1 MKLKKI
7 ALKNIRSYK
16 DEEIIFPEGSI
27 LLAGEV
33 GSGKSSLL
41 LAVEYSLFGLQ
52 PGQRGS
58 SLLRNSTNNG
68 SVLLD
73 LEVGGKNLLIER
85 KLKRNHKTVT
95 NESAS
100 ITIDGE
106 KIDAS
111 LTEIKTKILEY
122 IGYPPEFIK
131 KNNLLYRYT
140 VYTPQEQ
147 MKQIILED
155 AETRLNVL
163 RHVLG
168 IDKYKRIRENLTLLL
183 NHLKEESKVLQ
194 GEIKSLDEEKLS
206 LELKKTNLKKL
217 VAEIEIKAQTLE
229 ERKSETKNLE
239 SEVSQLEGRI
249 KEKDLL
255 EREVE
260 KIKIMVSNKYENQLT
275 IKNEIHEL
283 EKSIAEISELF
294 DEHEYRQILAKIAN
308 ENERI
313 ESLNTQYANLIS
325 ESASLEKQQQET
337 LVKKE
342 RIFKIDLCPTCLQDV
357 PEIHKHNIL
366 NETESLLS
374 RIKQKIE
381 FLEKEIT
388 FIAKALEKEKIE
400 RRILE
405 EQKAMKESLRMR
417 LEYTDKAK
425 KRCDNLNKL
434 LENIEQDI
442 SLLNKQV
449 LFLKEKIFEFS
460 KFDNLLRLK
469 KSELQNVFREE
480 RKAEIALAETNKEQD
495 LTRLEIANR
504 EMSIALKE
512 KSKQD
517 LSYLLELYDWLSLD
531 FLELIQFT
539 ERNVLIKLR
548 QEFSRVF
555 SKWFGILVPQGALDV
570 RLDESFS
577 PIMIHNGIEM
587 EYSFLSGGERT
598 AIALAY
604 RLALNQIINSMLSKI
619 KTRDIIILDE
629 PTDGFS
635 EAQLD
640 RMHDV
645 LRELKVSQLI
655 IVSHEQKMENFVD
668 NVLRIKKVND
678 VSSLESHA
686 LPAFLLQEVEKKES
700 LQFKAGL
707 KLEKEPFDSLAEIE
721 PLESIDLQ
729 SPHTK
734 KLKYPSFF
742 LKM

>member
-1 MKLKKI
+1 MKLKKLS
-7 ALKNIRSYK
+7 LKNIRSYK

-41 LAVEYSLFGLQ
+41 LAIEYSLFGLQ

-58 SLLRNSTNNG
+58 SLLRNNTGNG
-68 SVLLD
+68 SVLLE
-73 LEVGGKNLLIER
+73 LEVGDKNLLIER

-100 ITIDGE
+100 VTIDGE
-106 KIDAS
+106 KIGAS
-111 LTEIKTKILEY
+111 LTEIKTKILEC

-155 AETRLNVL
+155 AEIRLNVL
-163 RHVLG
+163 RHILG

-217 VAEIEIKAQTLE
+217 EAEIEIKAQTLE
-229 ERKSETKNLE
+229 EKKSEIKNLE
-239 SEVSQLEGRI
+239 SEVSQLEGKI

-260 KIKIMVSNKYENQLT
+260 KIKITVSNKYENQLT

-294 DEHEYRQILAKIAN
+294 DEYEYQQILAKITN

-325 ESASLEKQQQET
+325 ESSSLEKQQQEI
-337 LVKKE
+337 LLKKD
-342 RIFKIDLCPTCLQDV
+342 RIFRIDICPTCLQDV

-366 NETESLLS
+366 NETENLLS

-388 FIAKALEKEKIE
+388 FIAKALEKSKIE
-400 RRILE
+400 KRTLE

-417 LEYTDKAK
+417 LEYLDKAK
-425 KRCDNLNKL
+425 KRGNNLNKL

-442 SLLNKQV
+442 SVLNKQV
-449 LFLKEKIFEFS
+449 LFLKEKIFELS

-469 KSELQNVFREE
+469 KSELQAVSREE
-480 RKAEIALAETNKEQD
+480 RKAEIALAEINKELD
-495 LTRLEIANR
+495 LTRFEIANR
-504 EMSIALKE
+504 EISIALKE
-512 KSKQD
+512 KSKQN
-517 LSYLLELYDWLSLD
+517 LSYLLELCDWLSLD

-555 SKWFGILVPQGALDV
+555 SKWFSMLVPQGALDV

-640 RMHDV
+640 RMREV
-645 LRELKVSQLI
+645 LQELKVSQLI

-668 NVLRIKKVND
+668 NILRIKKISNI
-678 VSSLESHA
+678 SHLEPHA
-686 LPAFLLQEVEKKES
+686 LSPFLLQEVEKQES
-700 LQFKAGL
+700 PQFKVSQE
-707 KLEKEPFDSLAEIE
+707 LEKEPFDSPAEIE
-721 PLESIDLQ
+721 SLESIDLQ
-729 SPHTK
+729 SHSYLLSKP
-734 KLKYPSFF
+734 
-742 LKM
+742 

>member
-425 KRCDNLNKL
+425 KRCVNLNKL

-442 SLLNKQV
+442 SVLNKQV

-460 KFDNLLRLK
+460 KFDNFLRLK

-512 KSKQD
+512 KSKQN

-635 EAQLD
+635 EVQLD

>member
-1 MKLKKI
+1 
-7 ALKNIRSYK
+7 
-16 DEEIIFPEGSI
+16 
-27 LLAGEV
+27 
-33 GSGKSSLL
+33 
-41 LAVEYSLFGLQ
+41 
-52 PGQRGS
+52 
-58 SLLRNSTNNG
+58 
-68 SVLLD
+68 
-73 LEVGGKNLLIER
+73 
-85 KLKRNHKTVT
+85 
-95 NESAS
+95 
-100 ITIDGE
+100 
-106 KIDAS
+106 
-111 LTEIKTKILEY
+111 
-122 IGYPPEFIK
+122 
-131 KNNLLYRYT
+131 
-140 VYTPQEQ
+140 
-147 MKQIILED
+147 
-155 AETRLNVL
+155 
-163 RHVLG
+163 
-168 IDKYKRIRENLTLLL
+168 
-183 NHLKEESKVLQ
+183 
-194 GEIKSLDEEKLS
+194 
-206 LELKKTNLKKL
+206 
-217 VAEIEIKAQTLE
+217 
-229 ERKSETKNLE
+229 
-239 SEVSQLEGRI
+239 
-249 KEKDLL
+249 
-255 EREVE
+255 
-260 KIKIMVSNKYENQLT
+260 MVSNKYENQLT

-512 KSKQD
+512 KSKQN

-721 PLESIDLQ
+721 TLESIDLQ
-729 SPHTK
+729 SPTYQK
-734 KLKYPSFF
+734 T
-742 LKM
+742 

>member
-73 LEVGGKNLLIER
+73 LEVAGKNLLIER

-635 EAQLD
+635 EVQLD

>member
-73 LEVGGKNLLIER
+73 LEVAGKNLLIER

-260 KIKIMVSNKYENQLT
+260 QIKIMVSNKYENQLT

-512 KSKQD
+512 KSKQN

-635 EAQLD
+635 EVQLD

-668 NVLRIKKVND
+668 NVLAWNPT
-678 VSSLESHA
+678 LF
-686 LPAFLLQEVEKKES
+686 LPFFCRKSKRKNL
-700 LQFKAGL
+700 FNL
-707 KLEKEPFDSLAEIE
+707 KQA
-721 PLESIDLQ
+721 
-729 SPHTK
+729 
-734 KLKYPSFF
+734 
-742 LKM
+742 

>member
-73 LEVGGKNLLIER
+73 LEVAGKNLLIER

-635 EAQLD
+635 EVQLD

-721 PLESIDLQ
+721 TLESIDLQ
-729 SPHTK
+729 SPTYQK
-734 KLKYPSFF
+734 T
-742 LKM
+742 